1 MYEATTRAPFTT
13 FTAPITKEGNSGWTC
28 VVMPDSGH
36 IFGTRRPVRVA
47 GTVDGH
53 SFEATLLPLGDGTHL
68 VPLKAQLREVI
79 DKAIGEDVTVHL
91 ARRSA

>member
-1 MYEATTRAPFTT
+1 MFDATTSAPVTT
-13 FTAPITKEGNSGWTC
+13 FTATITKEGNSGWTC

-53 SFEATLLPLGDGTHL
+53 AFQATLLPIGDGTHM
-68 VPLKAQLREVI
+68 VPLKAEFRKVI
-79 DKAIGEDVTVHL
+79 DKAVGEDVTVHL